1 MSVGD
6 AQHGEMSRLSF
17 PVDARNG
24 STVTL
29 RAAAPSNAA
38 EQISAISSPA
48 RVATTPQ
55 TYAPTAV
62 HPVKTSRYTDNPRAR
77 THRGKCNCADAFNV
91 ASVISQAIPANTKMG
106 VAAANGSQ
114 ATASGAKPYTAAPDA
129 SSTLA
134 DTLWRNGVA
143 KKTASRAPTPM
154 TPSATP

>member
-48 RVATTPQ
+48 RVATTPH

-77 THRGKCNCADAFNV
+77 THRGNTSCASAFNV
-91 ASVISQAIPANTKMG
+91 VNVISQAIPDNTKTG

-114 ATASGAKPYTAAPDA
+114 ATASGAQPYTAAPTA
-129 SSTLA
+129 SSALA
-134 DTLWRNGVA
+134 DTFWRTCA
-143 KKTASRAPTPM
+143 AITTASTAPKPIS
-154 TPSATP
+154 PSATP